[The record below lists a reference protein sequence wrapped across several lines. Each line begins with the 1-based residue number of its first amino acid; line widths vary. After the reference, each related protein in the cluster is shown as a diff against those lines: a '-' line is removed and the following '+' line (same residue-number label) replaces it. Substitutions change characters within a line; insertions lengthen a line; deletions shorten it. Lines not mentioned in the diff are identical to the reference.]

1 MKIRHL
7 FIFVMALAIAALGTS
22 CNKNSEK
29 NFYGKWDL
37 SQVQYRD
44 TDNEDWSDTITTE
57 DENVSIEFQSDGTYS
72 IYKDGAVEETG
83 RWDYHDDYL
92 YLRSEITV
100 KNYSVEKCTKKE
112 MEWYSRN
119 EMWDE
124 GQLNYWREQ
133 RWIWTKN

>member
-1 MKIRHL
+1 
-7 FIFVMALAIAALGTS
+7 
-22 CNKNSEK
+22 
-29 NFYGKWDL
+29 
-37 SQVQYRD
+37 
-44 TDNEDWSDTITTE
+44 
-57 DENVSIEFQSDGTYS
+57 
-72 IYKDGAVEETG
+72 VEETG

-92 YLRSEITV
+92 YPRSEITV